1 MATFRVT
8 GGALSGVLVSGNYPD
23 NSLPGDQPGIDNS
36 LPPYIDNTLPPAP
49 PGVFPPPTI
58 SNPIVPIPP
67 GTSVPPGTI
76 WPSPGRP
83 DNTLPGQPPR
93 VDNTLPPGVDNTLPG
108 SQPGV
113 DNTLPGGQGGVV
125 TPPIANTTYWMLCY
139 TPNHG
144 WKYVAVDPSLSVG
157 YPLPPYAQ
165 PK

>member
-1 MATFRVT
+1 M
-8 GGALSGVLVSGNYPD
+8 VSGGHPD

-36 LPPYIDNTLPPAP
+36 LPPYMDNTLPPSP

-76 WPSPGRP
+76 WPSPPTIDNTLPRPPARP
-83 DNTLPGQPPR
+83 DNTLPGGQ
-93 VDNTLPPGVDNTLPG
+93 GGQVDNTLPG
-108 SQPGV
+108 AQPGI

-125 TPPIANTTYWMLCY
+125 TPPIANTTYWMLVY

-144 WKYVAVDPSLSVG
+144 WKYVAVDPTLRPSNE
-157 YPLPPYAQ
+157 LPPHAQ